1 MHTAVRVVA
10 LLIVVAFWGLYVATN
25 WKALSHYPWQLDYLR
40 LLLAVALWCLY
51 FTCMAGI
58 WVCAA
63 RWAGATISMG
73 AGVWVWVSSMLARY
87 VPGSIWHVAGR
98 VYTASRIG
106 IPAEVTFVSTL
117 VEQVLTVAGELIVF
131 TITLPIWPNL
141 PPSSTLLALIVIP
154 MALLGLHPRA
164 LNTVLHLVS
173 RALKRPPAAIPLG
186 YRHLLLLQ
194 VGYCGTAFVNGL
206 AFFVLAGT
214 LDQDLGRQLPLL
226 VGSYLLARAIGF
238 LSLITPTGI
247 GVREAVLVAA
257 LSPYSPSAAMA
268 SALLARFLST
278 AAEGLNVVLL
288 KIAISVHRLPITDNE
303 KLTQ

>member
-1 MHTAVRVVA
+1 MHTVVRVVA
-10 LLIVVAFWGLYVATN
+10 LLIVVAFWGLYVTTN
-25 WKALSHYPWQLDYLR
+25 WQVLSHYPWQLDYLR
-40 LLLAVALWCLY
+40 LLLAVALWCAY
-51 FTCMAGI
+51 FTFMAGI
-58 WVCAA
+58 WVYAA

-73 AGVWVWVSSMLARY
+73 AGMWIWVSSMLARY

-98 VYTASRIG
+98 IYTASRIG
-106 IPAEVTFVSTL
+106 VSAEVTFVSTL

-141 PPSSTLLALIVIP
+141 PPSSTLLALTVVP
-154 MALLGLHPRA
+154 MALLGLHPRV
-164 LNTVLHLVS
+164 LNIVLRLIS

-186 YRHLLLLQ
+186 YRNLLLLQ
-194 VGYCGTAFVNGL
+194 LGYCGAALVNGL

-226 VGSYLLARAIGF
+226 VGGYLLARAIGF

-257 LSPYSPSAAMA
+257 LSPYSPSVAMA

-288 KIAISVHRLPITDNE
+288 KVAISVRRLPIVDNE
-303 KLTQ
+303 DFAQ